1 MALTDR
7 TVNLEAAIR
16 FDVNGNFVRAYRMP
30 VYQVLNNG
38 GSVVVASRAD
48 PPVELTLAQ
57 LKTYVAAL

>member
-1 MALTDR
+1 MALTSR

-16 FDVNGNFVRAYRMP
+16 FDINGNFVRAYRMP
-30 VYQVLNNG
+30 TFQVLDNG
-38 GSVVVASRAD
+38 GPVVASRAD